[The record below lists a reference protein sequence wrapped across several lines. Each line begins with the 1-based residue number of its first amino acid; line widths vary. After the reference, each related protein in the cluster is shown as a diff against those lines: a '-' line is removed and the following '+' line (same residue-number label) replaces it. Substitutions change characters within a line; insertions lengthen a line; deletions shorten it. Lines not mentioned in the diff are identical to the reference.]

1 MVCAFFGSLVVN
13 STAIPVALLQW
24 DRALKLMQDLGWVT
38 QILLIIVFLVFRTNK
53 NKSLWI

>member
-53 NKSLWI
+53 NKSL